1 MDCPYNVRLCKK
13 CNKLLIV
20 CELNFGKSKKGK
32 YGFKSQCKEC
42 DKRYYE
48 EHREEKLEYQ
58 KGYYEN
64 HKEKIKEHQKEYY
77 EENKEEI
84 KEYKKQYY
92 EENKEDVLKH
102 NKQYREEHKEEIAKQ
117 KKQYYEDNKEEIL
130 ERNKIY
136 YNEHKE
142 EISIINKQ
150 YYEENKE
157 YILERNKQYR
167 EEHKEEIAEYHKRYH
182 EENPHISFNATSRR
196 RKKEE
201 NQGRGITK
209 EQWFEMMCW
218 FDWKCAYSNTPLTKE
233 RRTIDHIIPL
243 NNMGINEPWNCVP
256 CFDSYNYQKNTN
268 DMEEWYSQQPYFSE
282 ERLQRI
288 YAWCEYAFNK
298 WKLRRKGN
306 KLRRKRI

>member
-48 EHREEKLEYQ
+48 EHRKEKLEYQ

-64 HKEKIKEHQKEYY
+64 HKEKIKEYQKEYY
-77 EENKEEI
+77 EENKE
-84 KEYKKQYY
+84 
-92 EENKEDVLKH
+92 DVLEH

-150 YYEENKE
+150 YYEEN
-157 YILERNKQYR
+157 
-167 EEHKEEIAEYHKRYH
+167 
-182 EENPHISFNATSRR
+182 PHISFNATSRR

-233 RRTIDHIIPL
+233 HRTIDHIIPL
-243 NNMGINEPWNCVP
+243 NNNGINEPWNCVP

-282 ERLQRI
+282 ERLLKI

-298 WKLRRKGN
+298 WKPRRKGN
-306 KLRRKRI
+306 KLRGTK